1 LEVTF
6 SGLEIETMQKL
17 YLLIGAGF
25 AGLSVIIGAFGSHG
39 LKGLLEANQRVDTF
53 NTGVTY
59 QFYHSLALLL
69 IGVLMFKI
77 SHKFM
82 LYAAWSYIAGIL
94 LFSGSL
100 YILSLT
106 NYTKLGAVA
115 PLGGLFF
122 IAGWSFL
129 MIAIVKSL

>member
-1 LEVTF
+1 MEATF
-6 SGLEIETMQKL
+6 SELEIETMQKL
-17 YLLIGAGF
+17 YLLFGAGF
-25 AGLSVIIGAFGSHG
+25 ACLSVIIGAFGSHG
-39 LKGLLEANQRVDTF
+39 LKELLEANQRVDTF
-53 NTGVTY
+53 STGVTY

-69 IGVLMFKI
+69 IGILMFKI
-77 SHKFM
+77 THKFM

-106 NYTKLGAVA
+106 NYTKLGAIA